1 MRGRNLEVL
10 VFLPSVSHQVQ
21 ILSMYVG
28 LSTDWRILYCYS
40 GINYVRVTILLF
52 QVQKNFIQQ
61 QPGGKYSSMS
71 VTIMMHE

>member
-52 QVQKNFIQQ
+52 QVQKNFIQ
-61 QPGGKYSSMS
+61 PGGKYSSMS